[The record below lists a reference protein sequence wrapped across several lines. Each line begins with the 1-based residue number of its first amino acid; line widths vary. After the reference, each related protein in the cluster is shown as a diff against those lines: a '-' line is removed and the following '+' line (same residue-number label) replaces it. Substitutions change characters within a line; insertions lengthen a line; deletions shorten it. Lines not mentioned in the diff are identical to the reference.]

1 MKDIN
6 GFNVYTEIDGE
17 QEIIQNICSNLNNHG
32 VSLLLLTDAIR
43 KSAVLCD
50 VENRKE
56 MNNEDIDLSQIKDD
70 IIDKNSSSSSES
82 KVDNSENHISNI
94 ISSHTENK
102 SHSNSVEKVRMVVEN
117 STKSKNNDEFN
128 LRGTEKLHRNN
139 YFYDLIKDKK
149 RILQFMNA
157 FNPISMDE
165 NDARSIG

>member
-82 KVDNSENHISNI
+82 NIDNSENHISNI
-94 ISSHTENK
+94 ISHTENK
-102 SHSNSVEKVRMVVEN
+102 SHFNSVEKVKMID
-117 STKSKNNDEFN
+117 KNTSEIKNKNDFN